1 MFFKMA
7 FHNLEKSF
15 KYYWVYFFTLTF
27 GIAVFYIF
35 NSIPVHQK
43 LLAMNGSLQHT
54 LLSLKEM
61 IEWLSLAIAIIMGAV
76 IVYVNWYLLRQRR
89 KEIGLYLLHGMTK
102 SSMAVSLFLE
112 TCGLSVVALMSGLL
126 FGIFGSQFLS
136 ILTAKIYMMDVAR
149 YHFIFSAEALM
160 RSICYF
166 GIIFIMVSLLNHLTI
181 KRSKL
186 VILLQNKNTE
196 FRDLAVKKQLLI
208 IIIGCLAVLVPGA
221 FQPKES
227 LSSVYR
233 NAPVMFLIAFG
244 TMAILWSIAKA
255 CGTILSRKKSIAFR
269 GLNSFIWRQVI
280 ENLQRNV
287 VSLTAITMLLTLSI
301 CIFFVGYSI
310 QAVLS
315 KDLETPTPYDFSLH
329 EYNEDDHGP
338 IAQNLTALHI
348 SSNSIGDIIE
358 LPVHY
363 TSANFS
369 DYGDNDLLDVPV
381 ILIGVSD
388 YNQSMR
394 LAGLPEV
401 SLSPRR
407 YAITTGLDSQ
417 NMVNRCLKNEW
428 PSLNLA
434 GATLYP
440 EQRKELFPISN
451 NMNSVYIIVPD
462 AVANFYPVK
471 ERIINIQAANPIAEK
486 QLQGE
491 IKQYQLDFYQSR
503 QAEYRQSFYCFD
515 KTEIFESATLTKAM
529 VTFLIIYF
537 DFVVIIFCGA
547 VLAIQQLSGISGRRK
562 DYQLLYQLG
571 VDTKT
576 TMKALLHQVMVMF
589 SIPLLLAIL
598 YSLGLLTY
606 LNTGYQILYSMNL
619 LRGVV
624 ATAAFTLT
632 IYLGYAAMTYFS
644 AKKIIEKEFTYGKE
658 RY

>member
-43 LLAMNGSLQHT
+43 LLVMNGSLQHT

-112 TCGLSVVALMSGLL
+112 TCGLSVGALMLGLL

-196 FRDLAVKKQLLI
+196 CHDLAVKKQLLMGL
-208 IIIGCLAVLVPGA
+208 IGCLAVLVLGT
-221 FQPKES
+221 FQQKES
-227 LSSVYR
+227 LAYVYKSISV
-233 NAPVMFLIAFG
+233 VFLIAFG
-244 TMAILWSIAKA
+244 TMVVLWSIAKGS
-255 CGTILSRKKSIAFR
+255 GTILSRKKSIAFR

-287 VSLTAITMLLTLSI
+287 LSLTAITILLTLSI

-329 EYNEDDHGP
+329 EYNEDDRGP

-363 TSANFS
+363 TGASFS

-394 LAGLPEV
+394 LGGLPEV

-417 NMVNRCLKNEW
+417 NMVNQCLKNEW

-434 GATLYP
+434 GVTLYP

-503 QAEYRQSFYCFD
+503 QAEYGQSFYYFD

-547 VLAIQQLSGISGRRK
+547 VLAIQQLSGISERRK
-562 DYQLLYQLG
+562 NYLLLYQLG

-576 TMKALLHQVMVMF
+576 TMKALLHQVMVLF

-606 LNTGYQILYSMNL
+606 INTGYQIMYSMNL
-619 LRGVV
+619 LQGVM

-632 IYLGYAAMTYFS
+632 IYMGYAALTYFS